1 MKKTWQRIALIAT
14 AVLGVLAFPAGVQA
28 KKVTVESS
36 VTEYYWDTTQNQWVL
51 SNQYEYEYNKKGL
64 MSKEVSRYNELV
76 WDEVTETE
84 KWVPHTDIYTYK
96 YRKDGQMSS
105 STCSRDGV
113 KSKTTYKYN
122 KKGLE
127 ISGVEKRGK
136 KVFWKEKFTYNKKG
150 DITKAVYE
158 DYSEGTKIKNTE
170 KYKYTYK
177 KGVLRKVVTTATN
190 FTTTDTYDKKGRIKK
205 SFTVEDDGS
214 TSETLYYTNGNP
226 KKDTRKLEGYTHV
239 TNYDKKGNETEMI
252 STGTDGSVSKTKY
265 VYKKNKAGKILEKTE
280 ICDGVTL
287 FKTVYT
293 YTKVKG

>member
-1 MKKTWQRIALIAT
+1 MQYGSAKGGTGMKKTWQRIALIAT

-36 VTEYYWDTTQNQWVL
+36 VTAYYWDTTQNQWVL

-136 KVFWKEKFTYNKKG
+136 KVLWKEKFTYNKKG

-214 TSETLYYTNGNP
+214 TSETIY
-226 KKDTRKLEGYTHV
+226 
-239 TNYDKKGNETEMI
+239 
-252 STGTDGSVSKTKY
+252 
-265 VYKKNKAGKILEKTE
+265 
-280 ICDGVTL
+280 
-287 FKTVYT
+287 
-293 YTKVKG
+293 